1 MSGAWVWLAG
11 AGLIWSALPAGGAG
25 ARLKELASIE
35 GVRDNQ
41 LLGYGVVVGLNGT
54 GDKRTTVFSVQALSN
69 VLKRMGVTVD
79 PNAIQVRN
87 VAGVMVTASLP
98 PFAQPG
104 TKIDITA
111 AAIGDS
117 TNLQGGLLVMT
128 SLRGADG
135 QVYAVAQGPIITG
148 GFVAGRGGATQ
159 TVNHPTVGR
168 LPGGAIVERAPPSVA
183 PTAHLKLQLHE
194 ADFTTA
200 ARVVEAVNQHF
211 SADGTAL
218 ARAESSA
225 VIAVDVPA
233 AYSTRP
239 VEFIAEMEN
248 LTVESGHREKIVINE
263 RTGTIVSGKDIRI
276 APVAILHGALSIEV
290 QTLLNVSQ
298 PAPLAAGSTV
308 VTADTN
314 LAVKE
319 NKAKNIVLQ
328 QGATV
333 EDLARALQAIG
344 STARDVIA
352 ILQSLRAVGA
362 LEAEIE
368 VL

>member
-1 MSGAWVWLAG
+1 
-11 AGLIWSALPAGGAG
+11 
-25 ARLKELASIE
+25 
-35 GVRDNQ
+35 
-41 LLGYGVVVGLNGT
+41 
-54 GDKRTTVFSVQALSN
+54 
-69 VLKRMGVTVD
+69 
-79 PNAIQVRN
+79 
-87 VAGVMVTASLP
+87 
-98 PFAQPG
+98 
-104 TKIDITA
+104 
-111 AAIGDS
+111 
-117 TNLQGGLLVMT
+117 MT